1 MLNRS
6 LAEKLRQFLQS
17 AESMSP
23 EDKLFYSTYRD
34 EVIERAVEFFSSR
47 EFAYLR
53 FRAAKNDPFQY
64 ITFYLR
70 GRSEPT
76 YADYEI
82 RVFMSQSQFAL
93 HYVADDEER
102 TRPNDPFP
110 RYKLEK
116 LNFESLDDLFAQLEP
131 LKEMI
136 ARIAEAQ
143 STSEP

>member
-23 EDKLFYSTYRD
+23 ADKQFYSTYRD
-34 EVIERAVEFFSSR
+34 EVIERAVGYFNSP
-47 EFAYLR
+47 EFATLR
-53 FRAAKNDPFQY
+53 FRTAKNDPFQY
-64 ITFYLR
+64 VTLYLR
-70 GRSEPT
+70 SRNEPT
-76 YADYEI
+76 FADYELQI
-82 RVFMSQSQFAL
+82 FMTQSQFTL
-93 HYVADDEER
+93 HYVADDEE
-102 TRPNDPFP
+102 TS

-116 LNFESLDDLFAQLEP
+116 QAFDSLDALFDQLEP

-143 STSEP
+143 SMGEP